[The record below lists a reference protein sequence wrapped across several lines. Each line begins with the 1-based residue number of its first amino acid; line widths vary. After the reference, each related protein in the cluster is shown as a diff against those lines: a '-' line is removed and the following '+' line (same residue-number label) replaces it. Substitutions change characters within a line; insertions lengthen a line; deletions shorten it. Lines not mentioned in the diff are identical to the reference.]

1 MVVSRNEEKLGK
13 ILNCNLMLTEI
24 SGYYKEELC
33 DRDFHKLLPDT
44 YAMAHQFTLN
54 DWSKKQGE
62 STYFS
67 SSREGFIKQKSG
79 VIVPVVYSVR
89 YNIVEQ

>member
-44 YAMAHQFTLN
+44 YAMAH
-54 DWSKKQGE
+54 
-62 STYFS
+62 
-67 SSREGFIKQKSG
+67 
-79 VIVPVVYSVR
+79 
-89 YNIVEQ
+89 